1 MIVVYKMYIRNTFL
15 ELIKCKVKFMLQ
27 YWDKIEHVA
36 FTNFN
41 HQRPFRLHMHTKLVI
56 KENNF
61 ELALQQYNLK
71 SCTVN
76 GVLNSIFH
84 IKSVSTAIQI
94 APGTIK
100 QTFRAI

>member
-1 MIVVYKMYIRNTFL
+1 MQSQIYAAILGY
-15 ELIKCKVKFMLQ
+15 
-27 YWDKIEHVA
+27 

-41 HQRPFRLHMHTKLVI
+41 HQRPFRLHLHTKLVI

-61 ELALQQYNLK
+61 ELALQYNLK
-71 SCTVN
+71 SCCIAHTPCTVN
-76 GVLNSIFH
+76 GVLNIIFH
-84 IKSVSTAIQI
+84 IKSISTAI